1 MNAKVL
7 LLVVGLLVGG
17 AAGWLTRP
25 QAAQINIG
33 PVQIEVQSDRP
44 AEGSGP
50 LTSGQTQ
57 HVAIF
62 AVVGAVVGLLLGF
75 VVDSRKPA

>member
-7 LLVVGLLVGG
+7 LLVAGLLVGG
-17 AAGWLTRP
+17 VIGWLTRP
-25 QAAQINIG
+25 EAAQINIG
-33 PVQIEVQSDRP
+33 PLQIEVQSDRP

-57 HVAIF
+57 HVAVF
-62 AVVGAVVGLLLGF
+62 AAIGAVVGLLIGF
-75 VVDSRKPA
+75 VADRRKPA